1 MPNSPVP
8 NFSVPAST
16 LTVGVTGSSGLV
28 GTALVRHLAAD
39 GHNVVRIVRSA
50 PQSTDIQWDPAM
62 GLLDPEQ
69 LTKLDAIV
77 HLAGAGIGDHRWSD
91 EYKKQLVDSWIHGTK
106 LLAEAI
112 ANLGTGITLISGSAV
127 GYFGDRD
134 DEVLTESSDP
144 GSGFLPELCRDWE
157 AAADPA
163 GAAGGRVILIRTGIV
178 LSKAG
183 GALKKMSPLFKAGIG
198 GRLGSGR
205 QWMSWI
211 SIDDEVRAIE
221 HLLTTDFQGPINLT
235 APMPVRNTEFTKTL
249 VHVLHRPGRL
259 RAPSIGPRLL
269 LGRELASVLLYE
281 GQRALPEALLNDG
294 YEFARSDLET
304 ALRAILDR

>member
-1 MPNSPVP
+1 
-8 NFSVPAST
+8 
-16 LTVGVTGSSGLV
+16 V
-28 GTALVRHLAAD
+28 GTALVRHLAAN

-77 HLAGAGIGDHRWSD
+77 HLAGAEIGDHRWSD
-91 EYKKQLVDSWIHGTK
+91 EYKKQLVDSRIHGTK

-127 GYFGDRD
+127 GYYGDRD

-183 GALKKMSPLFKAGIG
+183 GALKKMLPLFKAGIG

-235 APMPVRNTEFTKTL
+235 APMPVRSTELTKTL
-249 VHVLHRPGRL
+249 ARVLHRPGRL
-259 RAPSIGPRLL
+259 PATSIGPRLL

-294 YEFARSDLET
+294 YEFAHSDLET